1 MSVGDALDALRG
13 LVADAAS
20 GKKVDLRTALDSAEF
35 EQADVSTVPGEET
48 LDHVRVRLASPVSV
62 AQLEER
68 FGPAKPLPRRPSGGS
83 KRTVMFGSTLPGEG
97 ESGATV
103 LADVGDDGKIR
114 TIIVR
119 ADTF

>member
-20 GKKVDLRTALDSAEF
+20 GKEVDLHTALDSPEF
-35 EQADVSTVPGEET
+35 EHADVSTVPGGESI
-48 LDHVRVRLASPVSV
+48 DHVRVRLASAVPL
-62 AQLEER
+62 AQLEDR
-68 FGPAKPLPRRPSGGS
+68 FGPAKSLPRRPSGGS
-83 KRTVMFGSTLPGEG
+83 TRTVMFESTLPGDG

-103 LADVGDDGKIR
+103 LAEVDDHGR
-114 TIIVR
+114 ASAVIVR